1 MLTTNSTMTGEVSLF
16 MAEGNAIYAVV
27 AEAIRNGNPLED
39 ILEPMPDAIY
49 LTSRDG
55 RLEWANSSFLYL
67 FAGSLDR
74 TVKLAPVDI
83 TYDPLARMSDEMVVA
98 GCEAIEFQHHSYDA
112 RHRAV
117 VLRTMKRSLA
127 ECGDPRIAIFGMTRI
142 VEIVDPTGE
151 DPAARLRQQWG
162 CFQELSERDQGV
174 LTGLAR
180 GEKLKD
186 IATRMRITEKTV
198 DNRRKSALKTLG
210 LKSQVELI
218 AMFVRFHDRGYGDFG
233 F

>member
-1 MLTTNSTMTGEVSLF
+1 MF
-16 MAEGNAIYAVV
+16 MAEGNAIYSVV
-27 AEAIRNGNPLED
+27 ANAIKNGDPLED
-39 ILEPMPDAIY
+39 LLEPLPDAIY

-74 TVKLAPVDI
+74 SVQLPPVDI
-83 TYDPLARMSDEMVVA
+83 TYDPLARMSDDMIVG
-98 GCEAIEFQHHSYDA
+98 GCDALEFQYKSYDA
-112 RHRAV
+112 RHRAII
-117 VLRTMKRSLA
+117 LRTLKRSLA
-127 ECGDPRIAIFGMTRI
+127 ECGDPRIAIFGMTRV

-151 DPAARLRQQWG
+151 DPVARIKRLWG
-162 CFQELSERDQGV
+162 CFQQLSERDQGV

-186 IATRMRITEKTV
+186 VAKRMRITEKTV
-198 DNRRKSALKTLG
+198 DNRRKAALKLLG
-210 LKSQVELI
+210 LKSQVDLV
-218 AMFVRFHDRGYGDFG
+218 AMFVRFHDKGYGNFG